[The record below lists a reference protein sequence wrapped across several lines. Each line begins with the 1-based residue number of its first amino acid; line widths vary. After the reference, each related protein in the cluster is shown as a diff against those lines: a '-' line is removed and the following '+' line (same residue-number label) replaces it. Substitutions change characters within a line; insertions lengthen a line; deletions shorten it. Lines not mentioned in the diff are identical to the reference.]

1 MRDGVGAV
9 SAEMTA
15 DRKESTMQT
24 NEPRP
29 DDIDPV
35 DETSLESFPA
45 SDPPAWTGT
54 HPGPVDVSALLH
66 RTREARAVWNHAL
79 EAAAQLTD
87 GTDLGLSSRIR
98 SLKHAEPDDG

>member
-1 MRDGVGAV
+1 
-9 SAEMTA
+9 
-15 DRKESTMQT
+15 MQT
-24 NEPRP
+24 NKPRP

-35 DETSLESFPA
+35 DEASLESFPA
-45 SDPPAWTGT
+45 SDPPAWNGT

-66 RTREARAVWNHAL
+66 RTKEARSVWNHAL
-79 EAAAQLTD
+79 EEAAQLAD

>member
-1 MRDGVGAV
+1 
-9 SAEMTA
+9 
-15 DRKESTMQT
+15 MQT

-35 DETSLESFPA
+35 DEASLESFPA

-66 RTREARAVWNHAL
+66 RTREAQAV
-79 EAAAQLTD
+79 
-87 GTDLGLSSRIR
+87 
-98 SLKHAEPDDG
+98 